1 MKTEKQAKRML
12 RIGQKFMM
20 IELLVLNSLSFI
32 LATETEHG
40 PAGSAWLD
48 FAGKTINFLILFG
61 GLGYFLYRPLKQW
74 LQNKTLT
81 IAHLLEENAR
91 ARKEAETKLALIK
104 ERWSGVDKE
113 IEALRKKA
121 EVEGLREKER
131 ILSLARE
138 EAARIE
144 KLRELEIEALRQGAI
159 RELKAYTASLAAALA
174 ETRIRKKL
182 NPELHRRL
190 IRRSIERLANLDES
204 PNTG

>member
-1 MKTEKQAKRML
+1 MRVEKKAKRML
-12 RIGQKFMM
+12 KIGQRLIM
-20 IELLVLNSLSFI
+20 INLMVLASLSLI
-32 LATETEHG
+32 LASETEHG

-61 GLGYFLYRPLKQW
+61 GLGYLLYRPLKQW
-74 LQNKTLT
+74 LHNKTLT

-91 ARKEAETKLALIK
+91 ARREAEEKLASVK
-104 ERWSGVDKE
+104 ERLMRVNEE
-113 IEALRKKA
+113 IEAVRKKA

-159 RELKAYTASLAAALA
+159 RELKAYAASLAAALA
-174 ETRIRKKL
+174 ETRIKQKL

-190 IRRSIERLANLDES
+190 IRRSIERLAKLNES
-204 PNTG
+204 PSTG

>member
-1 MKTEKQAKRML
+1 ML
-12 RIGQKFMM
+12 RIGQRLITVNLM
-20 IELLVLNSLSFI
+20 VLGSLSFM

-40 PAGSAWLD
+40 PSGSAWLD

-74 LQNKTLT
+74 LHNKTLT
-81 IAHLLEENAR
+81 IARLLEENAR
-91 ARKEAETKLALIK
+91 ARKEAEEKLASVK
-104 ERWSGVDKE
+104 ERLSGVDRE

-144 KLRELEIEALRQGAI
+144 KLRELEIEALRRGAI
-159 RELKAYTASLAAALA
+159 RELKAYAASLAATLA
-174 ETRIRKKL
+174 ETRIRQKL
-182 NPELHRRL
+182 NLELHRRL
-190 IRRSIERLANLDES
+190 IRRSIERLAKLDES

>member
-1 MKTEKQAKRML
+1 MKAEKQAKRML
-12 RIGQKFMM
+12 KIGLRLNM
-20 IELLVLNSLSFI
+20 INLMVLGSLSFI
-32 LATETEHG
+32 LASETEHG
-40 PAGSAWLD
+40 SAGSIWLD
-48 FAGKTINFLILFG
+48 FASKIINFLILFG

-74 LQNKTLT
+74 LHNKTLM

-91 ARKEAETKLALIK
+91 ARKEAEEKLASVK
-104 ERWSGVDKE
+104 ERWSGLDKE

-159 RELKAYTASLAAALA
+159 RELKAYAAGLAAALA
-174 ETRIRKKL
+174 ETRIRQKL

-190 IRRSIERLANLDES
+190 IRRSIERLAKLDES
-204 PNTG
+204 PSTG